1 LRNTKNEIVR
11 IIMHRLIF
19 LLSPFLVVG
28 VDFTVSF
35 PDDGPLGLQFD
46 SSLRVFGFARSATGA
61 PLAAELSR
69 WLRRGDVLE
78 KVNGDVVRG
87 RPLSDVTAVVASASR
102 PRNLTFSAEG
112 DRAAEMSAR
121 GVEGASGIHGHEGIL
136 QLASRSGGKTLGH
149 TPFLQATFGGQL
161 SCASAP
167 LIAAVPK
174 FGCGAYA
181 RTMAPLAFGAIIV
194 VERGACAFSD
204 KAAIAQ
210 AAGAVGLVVLND
222 PGNSFVRM
230 PIDPIERTRLDL
242 TLAVVMIDAGP
253 AADALRV
260 MLNME
265 VADGVSA
272 LQGRRRHESNVGQPT
287 EGPVDGLYFE
297 RPAPQPVGSLE
308 ARLLP
313 SGLSCSP
320 WRLASESA
328 ALNGQKTAGMRTQT
342 ADDRTKSGVA
352 YIFPPFSRVGGASRA
367 PAAPEVFTVHSSS
380 HEDKRVAAPSLYHAG
395 SERTGFG
402 VPDRAQRGLAGG
414 SRARRALDQV
424 ARDIRDEAVD
434 REALHAVIDS
444 NGEVFQEDQP
454 LNSVEAF
461 DAQDALIGHT
471 ARVEVVGADFGGPLP
486 SGKRLRLLQAAPI
499 NACAPLI
506 GGGGVYTGTAVL
518 ANRGGC
524 SFSEKARNVAHAGG
538 SILLLASDSEVVFAM
553 SSGTNAASEMDTYA
567 PSAMVSRASGDV
579 LRGAVKSAAGGLSR
593 PLGGSATDPALWA
606 DASVLL
612 VGDASVAE
620 AWAELSKLL
629 DPRAWP
635 ADALARKKTY
645 TRLARQNHP
654 DREGGSQERFELLA
668 FLYRRSN
675 HHFDPKSEPHF
686 QDAPVPIR
694 DGM

>member
-1 LRNTKNEIVR
+1 MLFLIIPLFCHFVR
-11 IIMHRLIF
+11 
-19 LLSPFLVVG
+19 VCG

-69 WLRRGDVLE
+69 WLRPGDVLE

-87 RPLSDVTAVVASASR
+87 LPLSDVTAVMASAPR
-102 PRNLTFSAEG
+102 PRNLTFSASG
-112 DRAAEMSAR
+112 DRAAELSAR

-149 TPFLQATFGGQL
+149 ASFLQASFGGQL

-167 LIAAVPK
+167 LIASVPK

-181 RTMAPLAFGAIIV
+181 RTMAPLAFGAIVV
-194 VERGACAFSD
+194 VERGSCAFSD

-242 TLAVVMIDAGP
+242 TLAAVMIDAGP
-253 AADALRV
+253 AADTLRV
-260 MLNME
+260 LLGME
-265 VADGVSA
+265 VVDGFSA
-272 LQGRRRHESNVGQPT
+272 VNGRRRHESKTTDGRN
-287 EGPVDGLYFE
+287 DGLYIE
-297 RPAPQPVGSLE
+297 RPSPQPVGSLE

-320 WRLASESA
+320 WRLASEAA
-328 ALNGQKTAGMRTQT
+328 ALSGKKTSGARTGT

-352 YIFPPFSRVGGASRA
+352 YIFPPFSRVGGASRT
-367 PAAPEVFTVHSSS
+367 PASPEVITAHSLPR
-380 HEDKRVAAPSLYHAG
+380 DQAASPSLIHVG
-395 SERTGFG
+395 SERMGFG
-402 VPDRAQRGLAGG
+402 IPDRAQRGLAGG
-414 SRARRALDQV
+414 SKARRALDQV
-424 ARDIRDEAVD
+424 ARDMRDEAAD
-434 REALHAVIDS
+434 REALHAAIDTT
-444 NGEVFQEDQP
+444 GTVFQEDLP
-454 LNSVEAF
+454 LNSAEAS
-461 DAQDALIGHT
+461 DAHDALIGHT
-471 ARVEVVGADFGGPLP
+471 ARVEVVGADFGGYMPA
-486 SGKRLRLLQAAPI
+486 GKRLRLLQAAPI

-506 GGGGVYTGTAVL
+506 GGGGIYAGTAVL
-518 ANRGGC
+518 VNRGGC
-524 SFSEKARNVAHAGG
+524 SFSEKARNVAHADG

-553 SSGTNAASEMDTYA
+553 SPGSIDHSDMDTFA
-567 PSAMVSRASGDV
+567 PSVMVSRVSGDV
-579 LRGAVKSAAGGLSR
+579 LRGAVKSAAGSSGR
-593 PLGGSATDPALWA
+593 PHAASVTDPALWA

-654 DREGGSQERFELLA
+654 DREGGSQERFTLLA
-668 FLYRRSN
+668 FLYRRAN
-675 HHFDPKSEPHF
+675 HHFDPKSEPDF
-686 QDAPVPIR
+686 QDAPVPLR